1 MQIKSNA
8 GHRSRLRKRFL
19 QSGLDAFLDYEII
32 ELLLTLATFRKDCKP
47 MAKELLKKFGNLRA
61 VLEASPVEL
70 QQIKGI
76 GPNNIF
82 GIKLFQAMAERY
94 AKEKVPSKITLD
106 SSLAVAH
113 YLQNVIGKEKKE
125 NFLALFLDSRNRLL
139 KASKI
144 SIGSLTASIVHPRE
158 VFKEAMRYSAAQII
172 LAHNHPSDDPQPSPE
187 DVAMTRRLEEVA
199 KIIGIDILDHI
210 IVTKNSFK
218 SLRAEKLM

>member
-1 MQIKSNA
+1 MSITSTS

-32 ELLLTLATFRKDCKP
+32 KLLLTLGTPRKDCKP
-47 MAKELLKKFGNLRA
+47 MAKALIKKFGNLRA

-113 YLQNVIGKEKKE
+113 YLQNAIGHEKKE
-125 NFLALFLDSRNRLL
+125 NFLALSLDSRNRLI
-139 KASKI
+139 KVSTI

-158 VFKEAMRYSAAQII
+158 VFKEAMQNSAAQII

-187 DVAMTRRLEEVA
+187 NVAMTRRLEEVA

-218 SLRAEKLM
+218 SLKAENLM